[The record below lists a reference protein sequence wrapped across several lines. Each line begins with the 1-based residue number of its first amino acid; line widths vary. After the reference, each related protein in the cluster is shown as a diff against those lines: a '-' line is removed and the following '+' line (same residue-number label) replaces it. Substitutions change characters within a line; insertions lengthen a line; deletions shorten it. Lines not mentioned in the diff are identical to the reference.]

1 MVRQNPIPNK
11 LLSMAD
17 DRLWRLD
24 VKPKAVYVAAS
35 LLNQAAATQLA
46 DQLIAAGFTCTS
58 RWLRRD
64 FSKKPTK
71 DDWRARV
78 ALEEEMGRIDVED
91 VLSADTLIILANQP
105 SSSGG
110 YHVELGLFLGAGK
123 TNAIV
128 VGERRN
134 VFYWTEHVRFT
145 HSVDGL
151 VEWLK
156 DSAHG
161 YVEPRYEPFDI
172 GQDYGD

>member
-1 MVRQNPIPNK
+1 
-11 LLSMAD
+11 
-17 DRLWRLD
+17 
-24 VKPKAVYVAAS
+24 
-35 LLNQAAATQLA
+35 
-46 DQLIAAGFTCTS
+46 
-58 RWLRRD
+58 
-64 FSKKPTK
+64 
-71 DDWRARV
+71 V
-78 ALEEEMGRIDVED
+78 ALDEEMGRIDVED

-151 VEWLK
+151 VEWLQ
-156 DSAHG
+156 SPEHG
-161 YVEPRYEPFDI
+161 L
-172 GQDYGD
+172 QDRTGS

>member
-1 MVRQNPIPNK
+1 MAMKIEQEPIPNAG
-11 LLSMAD
+11 LSPTD

-24 VKPKAVYVAAS
+24 VAPKSIYVAAPLPS
-35 LLNQAAATQLA
+35 QLA
-46 DQLIAAGFTCTS
+46 VRTFACELVHAGFHVTS
-58 RWLRRD
+58 RWLTRD
-64 FSKKPTK
+64 FSKRSTLS
-71 DDWRARV
+71 WSEHV
-78 ALEEEMGRIDVED
+78 ALDEEMGRIDVED

-151 VEWLK
+151 VEWLQ
-156 DSAHG
+156 SPEHG
-161 YVEPRYEPFDI
+161 L
-172 GQDYGD
+172 QDRTGS